1 MVARVG
7 RWFLGK
13 ARDTSYAL
21 GFFYQVL
28 RESFFFVARFRRQ
41 TAGSVLL
48 AQILFT
54 GVNALSII
62 ALVSVTL
69 GAIIIIQGMS
79 ILPQFGQGG
88 LIYTI
93 LVLVI
98 TREMGPLL
106 TAFII
111 IARSATAIATELGN
125 MVVSHEIE
133 AYVSVGVDPVA
144 YLVVPRFLGVTVSL
158 VILTIYFNLSGL
170 IASFLISQL
179 IRPIQF
185 AEYFRNLLGAL
196 QPVDVISSLT
206 KSVVFGAIIASVAT
220 FQGFR
225 VKTSATEIPVVV
237 IRAVGQGF
245 VLCFLANALITV
257 ISYL

>member
-1 MVARVG
+1 VP
-7 RWFLGK
+7 
-13 ARDTSYAL
+13 
-21 GFFYQVL
+21 
-28 RESFFFVARFRRQ
+28 
-41 TAGSVLL
+41 
-48 AQILFT
+48 
-54 GVNALSII
+54 ALSIVG
-62 ALVSVTL
+62 LVGVAI
-69 GAIIIIQGMS
+69 GAIIIVEGTS
-79 ILPQFGQGG
+79 ILPQFGQGS
-88 LIYTI
+88 LLYTI

-98 TREMGPLL
+98 TRELGPLL

-133 AYVSVGVDPVA
+133 AYVSVGIDPIA

-158 VILTIYFNLSGL
+158 VVLTVYFNLSGL

-179 IRPIQF
+179 IKPIQF
-185 AEYFRNLLGAL
+185 AEYFRNLIAAL
-196 QPVDVISSLT
+196 QPVDVVSSLL
-206 KSVVFGAIIASVAT
+206 KSVIFGAVISAVAC

-225 VKTSATEIPVVV
+225 VKTSSTEIPVVV

-245 VLCFLANALITV
+245 VLCFIANAVVTL

>member
-1 MVARVG
+1 MVARLG
-7 RWFLGK
+7 RWFVEK
-13 ARDTSYAL
+13 ARETVYSL
-21 GFFYQVL
+21 GFLYQVL
-28 RESFFFVARFRRQ
+28 REAALFVMRRRRQ
-41 TAGSVLL
+41 AAGPVLI
-48 AQILFT
+48 AQILYT
-54 GVNALSII
+54 GVNALSIV
-62 ALVSVTL
+62 ALVAAAI
-69 GAIIIIQGMS
+69 GAIIIIQGTS

-98 TREMGPLL
+98 TRELGPLL

-144 YLVVPRFLGVTVSL
+144 YLAVPRFLGVTISMVM
-158 VILTIYFNLSGL
+158 LTVYFNLSGL
-170 IASFLISQL
+170 FASFLISQL

-185 AEYFRNLLGAL
+185 AEYFRNLFAAL
-196 QPVDVISSLT
+196 QPVDVISSLC
-206 KSVVFGAIIASVAT
+206 KSFAFGVIVSTVAT
-220 FQGFR
+220 YQGFH
-225 VKTSATEIPVVV
+225 VKTSSTEIPVVA

-245 VLCFLANALITV
+245 VLCFVANALITV

>member
-1 MVARVG
+1 MLARIG
-7 RWFLGK
+7 RWFLEK
-13 ARDTSYAL
+13 TRDTAYAL

-41 TAGSVLL
+41 TAGPVLL
-48 AQILFT
+48 AQILYT

-69 GAIIIIQGMS
+69 GAIIIIQGTS

-98 TREMGPLL
+98 TRELGPLL

-125 MVVSHEIE
+125 MVVSHETE

-144 YLVVPRFLGVTVSL
+144 YLVVPRFLGVTISMV
-158 VILTIYFNLSGL
+158 VLTIYFNLAGL
-170 IASFLISQL
+170 IGSFLISQL
-179 IRPIQF
+179 IHPIQF
-185 AEYFRNLLGAL
+185 SEYFRNLIAAL

-206 KSVVFGAIIASVAT
+206 KSVVFGAIISTVAT

-245 VLCFLANALITV
+245 VLCFVANALITV